1 MKGPST
7 GARKALLNE
16 DERKMMQHFIGT
28 ESADLWLQNS
38 AVASH
43 VTSKLE
49 VSPDIINDSTRL
61 GPPIDVCMRAVYGKT
76 WGTDKCYVPDIK
88 NLYNLKPILPCSPNE
103 FWKGQITFTDVD
115 PSPEAPGSRFIHVT
129 LDGRVPCLEFSAMM
143 LSTSRFMLVLQ
154 APSRLQTI
162 DSNENMSVGEVTMCL
177 SMGGVIKGCND
188 LALNQYD
195 RELLKCTSKEPT
207 CPSCGIMTF
216 YSIIVDEVYNRR
228 ELYFGPK
235 SKNEDLITFSRRFAN
250 NVDLV
255 TSDIPGTD
263 PAISY
268 IRVSVSDT
276 VAPHVVSG
284 DAFDPRSSQEVP
296 RGHIP
301 VDASFDEMR
310 MCGSAIMPIISAPSG
325 IWICGGRFGVKWML
339 SHVMVLPN
347 MYDSALRTL
356 LQSTNLSEPSP
367 EGEEQAESAKVN
379 RGVYSTE
386 ENLMH
391 TQMIA
396 NALQRWCFR
405 EDLPLISC
413 PTGATHSMHLTRES
427 VAKIKAGRIRKEML
441 AKRAKDMNADHH
453 RSVHRAKLRMAAK
466 KQRDDNEYLR
476 AKHEAID
483 LVGRVFRKVEE
494 QERVR
499 REARLARAQIRLAK
513 RVRAQQFARRARL
526 ELAKAL
532 HLRRT
537 EALRGLNAAA
547 AERALARPAERGELE
562 ARAHHARRRSPPAPV
577 VVAVDVNAHRQRQRR
592 KMERRAARRAEK
604 ERAASKP
611 SIEVVKRSSRVF
623 WTTPAPAYT
632 TPPESWDEARLNR
645 EWGFPVVDFAQ
656 WEIDFEADLA
666 CVREDALRF
675 ARFKEAQPLLRVDE
689 LRRIQARWKAERE
702 ATASSLSKSAR
713 KHRRNNEKMRQW
725 RDGVRTVDEQL
736 LQAQYCDIT
745 RAYGEATTRYKAAV
759 EKLTAEKE
767 AARAET
773 VATQKS
779 WYNAQECVVCMDAA
793 RTEVA
798 LPCKHFCVCAACA
811 ARIERKCPICNGAV
825 TAWLG
830 VRMA

>member
-1 MKGPST
+1 MEAPSA
-7 GARKALLNE
+7 GARKVLLNE

-28 ESADLWLQNS
+28 ESAESWLQNS
-38 AVASH
+38 AVGSQM
-43 VTSKLE
+43 TSKLE
-49 VSPDIINDSTRL
+49 VGPDIMNDSTRL
-61 GPPIDVCMRAVYGKT
+61 GPPIDVCMRAVYGKD
-76 WGTDKCYVPDIK
+76 WGSEKCSEPDLNK
-88 NLYNLKPILPCSPNE
+88 LYNLKPILPCSPNE

-115 PSPEAPGSRFIHVT
+115 PSPEAPGSRFIHVKM
-129 LDGRVPCLEFSAMM
+129 DGRIPCLEFSATM
-143 LSTSRFMLVLQ
+143 LSTSRFVLVLQ

-177 SMGGVIKGCND
+177 SMGGVIKGCNKP
-188 LALNQYD
+188 ALNQYD
-195 RELLKCTSKEPT
+195 RELLKCMSKEPT
-207 CPSCGIMTF
+207 CPSSGIMAF
-216 YSIIVDEVYNRR
+216 YSIIVNEVYNRR

-235 SKNEDLITFSRRFAN
+235 SKNEDLVTFSRRFAN

-255 TSDIPGTD
+255 TSDLPGTD
-263 PAISY
+263 PSISY

-276 VAPHVVSG
+276 VAPHVISG

-301 VDASFDEMR
+301 VDASFDDMR
-310 MCGSAIMPIISAPSG
+310 MCGSAIMPVINAPTG

-347 MYDSALRTL
+347 MYDPTLRTL
-356 LQSTNLSEPSP
+356 LQSTNLSEPMP
-367 EGEEQAESAKVN
+367 EGEEQAECAEVN
-379 RGVYSTE
+379 RGFYSTE
-386 ENLMH
+386 ENLKH
-391 TQMIA
+391 TQMIT

-405 EDLPLISC
+405 ADVPLISC
-413 PTGATHSMHLTRES
+413 PTGTTLSMHLTRES
-427 VAKIKAGRIRKEML
+427 VAKIRAGRLRKEML
-441 AKRAKDMNADHH
+441 AKRDKDMNADHH

-562 ARAHHARRRSPPAPV
+562 ARAHHARRRSPPAPAV
-577 VVAVDVNAHRQRQRR
+577 AAVDVNAHRQRQRR
-592 KMERRAARRAEK
+592 KIERRAARRAEK

-623 WTTPAPAYT
+623 WATPAPVYT

-656 WEIDFEADLA
+656 WEVDFEADLA

-675 ARFKEAQPLLRVDE
+675 ARFKEAQPLLRLDE
-689 LRRIQARWKAERE
+689 LRRIQARWAEERAAQPPPSRKAAKR
-702 ATASSLSKSAR
+702 AR
-713 KHRRNNEKMRQW
+713 KAANVRAW
-725 RDGVRTVDEQL
+725 RDGVRTDTEQL
-736 LQAQYCDIT
+736 LQAKYTGIN

-767 AARAET
+767 AARAEAA
-773 VATQKS
+773 ATQKS
-779 WYNAQECVVCMDAA
+779 SYNAQECVVCMDAP

-798 LPCKHFCVCAACA
+798 LPCKHFCVCAECA